1 MNNTEH
7 RSTSRVL
14 DILELLAQKRSG
26 LYNGRDLK
34 MSGRTEKA
42 ACSHSSHNG
51 RPGLF
56 CAFGHL
62 LSATSNSDS
71 AGISHRQCL

>member
-26 LYNGRDLK
+26 YT
-34 MSGRTEKA
+34 MAE
-42 ACSHSSHNG
+42 
-51 RPGLF
+51 
-56 CAFGHL
+56 
-62 LSATSNSDS
+62 
-71 AGISHRQCL
+71 ISR